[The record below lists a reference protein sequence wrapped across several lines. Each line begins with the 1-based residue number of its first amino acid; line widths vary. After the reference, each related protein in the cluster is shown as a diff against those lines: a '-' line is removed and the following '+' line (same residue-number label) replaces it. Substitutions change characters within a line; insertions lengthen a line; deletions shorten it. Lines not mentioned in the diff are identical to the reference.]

1 MTSNRKSKKLRKS
14 LINKKAIEPILST
27 NWIGK
32 YAIEE
37 LERTGLDKKDPV
49 YKNTL
54 ESLAV
59 LLLHDDVFGE
69 INALKRLCD
78 YNILSPIRFTED
90 EWIGNKHK
98 YQLGIYKTYSGDI
111 TNTQAFI
118 KRIVKTY
125 DVATKKWT
133 IYKDPKEYNGRL
145 YEYKNGV
152 FTGRFFYSCFFLEE
166 DIINGWDYREP
177 IVINCV
183 NIQSNPRDFISI
195 VDSDSLDLKLLE
207 ANYKIGWLED
217 SSIKEK
223 KLEDLIIVK

>member
-90 EWIGNKHK
+90 EWIEGRHK

-125 DVATKKWT
+125 DVATK
-133 IYKDPKEYNGRL
+133 NGLFIKILR
-145 YEYKNGV
+145 NITGV
-152 FTGRFFYSCFFLEE
+152 YMNIKMEFL
-166 DIINGWDYREP
+166 P
-177 IVINCV
+177 
-183 NIQSNPRDFISI
+183 
-195 VDSDSLDLKLLE
+195 
-207 ANYKIGWLED
+207 AD
-217 SSIKEK
+217 SSI
-223 KLEDLIIVK
+223 LVSF